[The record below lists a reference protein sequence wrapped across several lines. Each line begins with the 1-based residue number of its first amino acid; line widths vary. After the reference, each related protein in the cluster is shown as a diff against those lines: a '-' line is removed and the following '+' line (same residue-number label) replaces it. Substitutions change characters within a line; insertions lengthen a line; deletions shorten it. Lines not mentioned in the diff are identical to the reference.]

1 MRNPLTKIQEAYRS
15 PRNGA
20 VHDSVDQLRQRVIQS
35 NAILG
40 LALVAFA
47 VPFAAMLAL
56 HQDMQLVFHAVPL
69 AIGSLVSWQLAHSG
83 NVRWAML
90 VQLLALTGMGVCV
103 TLLDVQDGTIGMAV
117 AAIAALYAYLLG
129 DSKTTKAVAG
139 IAIVGFALQGGLLI
153 QAFSGE
159 PKIVAS
165 HLDLSVLYVMIPLG
179 FVGVSLALLREAYY
193 THSKSQVRAFKH
205 LVESVQ
211 DAVAKYTSEGE
222 LTYLSHTAEAFFG
235 CKRYELAGNGF
246 VERIHILDRPGYL
259 KALDEAR
266 VKGVPRSVEMRMQ
279 CVREEQYS
287 FIWVEVSLS
296 PVQEADSA
304 GAGHEVVAIIRDITA
319 RKDQEVITQKA
330 HLAAEQANQ
339 SKSRFLATMGHEL
352 RTPLNAVVGFSD
364 MMLNNIGGELS
375 KDHQEY
381 VTMIRQSGVHLLD
394 TVNMLLDMSKIE
406 AGKFEL
412 QTNQFD
418 PAALIEPCFAIVA
431 SAAQAKNITLN
442 AEQGKY
448 LPPMVADERACRQ
461 ILINLLS
468 NAIKFSPE
476 GATVTLRIRPMGTR
490 IELSVLDQGIGIAQ
504 TDIERIGEPFF
515 QANNGLTREY
525 EGTGLGLSIVQGL
538 TALHGGEFKIKSRLK
553 QGTTMSVLLPVN
565 AEQTLDD
572 VAENVEAISDM
583 QFKAEAERA
592 AKEAEQEKAAKVS

>member
-1 MRNPLTKIQEAYRS
+1 MRNPLTMIQEAYRS

-20 VHDSVDQLRQRVIQS
+20 VHDSVDELRQRVIQT
-35 NAILG
+35 NAVLG
-40 LALVAFA
+40 LAFVALA

-56 HQDMQLVFHAVPL
+56 RQDAQLVLLSIPL
-69 AIGSLVSWQLAHSG
+69 AIGSLVSWQLARSG

-90 VQLLALTGMGVCV
+90 AQLVSLGGMGVCV
-103 TLLDVQDGTIGMAV
+103 TLLDPQAGTIGIAI
-117 AAIAALYAYLLG
+117 AAIAGLYAYLLG
-129 DSKTTKAVAG
+129 DAKTTKAVAG
-139 IAIVGFALQGGLLI
+139 ISILGFVVQGGI
-153 QAFSGE
+153 MFQAAGLT
-159 PKIVAS
+159 PQAAVAR
-165 HLDLSVLYVMIPLG
+165 LDLSVIYVMIPLV
-179 FVGVSLALLREAYY
+179 FVAMSLTRLRQAYY
-193 THSKSQVRAFKH
+193 THSKAQVRAFKH

-246 VERIHILDRPGYL
+246 VERIHILDRPSYL

-279 CVREEQYS
+279 CVREDQYS
-287 FIWVEVSLS
+287 FVWVEASLS
-296 PVQEADSA
+296 PVQENDN
-304 GAGHEVVAIIRDITA
+304 GATGHEVVVILRDITT
-319 RKDQEVITQKA
+319 RKDQEVMTQKA
-330 HLAAEQANQ
+330 HQAAEQANQ

-364 MMLNNIGGELS
+364 MMLSNIGGELS
-375 KDHQEY
+375 KDHEEY
-381 VTMIRQSGVHLLD
+381 VTMIRQSGTHLLD

-412 QTNQFD
+412 QTSQFE
-418 PAALIEPCFAIVA
+418 PASLIEPCFAIVA
-431 SAAQAKNITLN
+431 GAAKAKNITL
-442 AEQGKY
+442 AAAQGSM

-461 ILINLLS
+461 ILINLLT
-468 NAIKFSPE
+468 NAVKFSPE

-504 TDIERIGEPFF
+504 ADIERIGEPFF
-515 QANNGLTREY
+515 QANNGLARQY

-553 QGTTMSVLLPVN
+553 KGTTMSVLLPLD
-565 AEQTLDD
+565 AEQAMDD
-572 VAENVEAISDM
+572 VADNVEAISDM
-583 QFKAEAERA
+583 QFKVEAERA